1 MDKKMY
7 KYIGILLG
15 LILLLVIFIWLT
27 NVFTGGNK
35 LSYESLE
42 KKLIDAAKDYA
53 KDYSAIYP
61 TEIGTSTVI
70 SSTVLINNNYINE
83 FSSYLNDTDV
93 VCNGSVE
100 IYMVEEDYYNFTTDF
115 NCGNKY
121 SNIKLY
127 EKIIADNNY
136 GIVEGSGLYEKVDG
150 KFITDESE
158 LGSHDYNTLEYVFRG
173 DEVNNFL
180 KIDEN
185 LWRIVSINENGDILL
200 IYVGHVQKTSPWDDR
215 YNETVKKNQGIN
227 IYEKDGIKSR
237 AMENALKFYNGE
249 VVLMDKEPYSEKTR
263 YLTVPMSLCVGKRN
277 QTDSD
282 ISGSI
287 ECQTILENQY
297 VGLLP
302 AYYYMSASLDDSCNS
317 IVSKNC
323 GNYNYLSYFDDYW
336 WLLTANSENTNEAY
350 NISRKFAESTL
361 CSSRSNIRPIIML
374 GSRAIYDSGD
384 GTENNPYIVKYF

>member
-1 MDKKMY
+1 
-7 KYIGILLG
+7 
-15 LILLLVIFIWLT
+15 
-27 NVFTGGNK
+27 
-35 LSYESLE
+35 
-42 KKLIDAAKDYA
+42 
-53 KDYSAIYP
+53 
-61 TEIGTSTVI
+61 
-70 SSTVLINNNYINE
+70 
-83 FSSYLNDTDV
+83 
-93 VCNGSVE
+93 
-100 IYMVEEDYYNFTTDF
+100 
-115 NCGNKY
+115 
-121 SNIKLY
+121 
-127 EKIIADNNY
+127 
-136 GIVEGSGLYEKVDG
+136 
-150 KFITDESE
+150 
-158 LGSHDYNTLEYVFRG
+158 
-173 DEVNNFL
+173 
-180 KIDEN
+180 
-185 LWRIVSINENGDILL
+185 
-200 IYVGHVQKTSPWDDR
+200 
-215 YNETVKKNQGIN
+215 
-227 IYEKDGIKSR
+227 
-237 AMENALKFYNGE
+237 MENALKFYNGE